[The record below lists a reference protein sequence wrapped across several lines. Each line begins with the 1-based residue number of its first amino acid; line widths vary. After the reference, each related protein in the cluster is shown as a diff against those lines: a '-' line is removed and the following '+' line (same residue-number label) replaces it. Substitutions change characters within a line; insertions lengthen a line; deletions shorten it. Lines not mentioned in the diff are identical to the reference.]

1 MVSYIFECNEYARKS
16 DIMAPTIKWIPDGYH
31 SVTPH
36 LINENASRLIE
47 FLQLAF
53 EAEEITRL
61 SWPDGRIMHAELK
74 IGDSIIMIGEAS
86 EEWKPMPASITLY
99 VENVDATYAR
109 ALEAGAT
116 SIREP
121 ANQFYGDRS
130 GGVKDLA
137 GNHWWIATHI
147 EEIPP
152 QELRLRAEQWMK
164 ERIHTQV

>member
-1 MVSYIFECNEYARKS
+1 
-16 DIMAPTIKWIPDGYH
+16 
-31 SVTPH
+31 
-36 LINENASRLIE
+36 
-47 FLQLAF
+47 
-53 EAEEITRL
+53 
-61 SWPDGRIMHAELK
+61 MHAELK

-86 EEWKPMPASITLY
+86 GEWKPMPASIALY

>member
-1 MVSYIFECNEYARKS
+1 
-16 DIMAPTIKWIPDGYH
+16 
-31 SVTPH
+31 
-36 LINENASRLIE
+36 
-47 FLQLAF
+47 
-53 EAEEITRL
+53 
-61 SWPDGRIMHAELK
+61 MHAEVK
-74 IGDSIIMIGEAS
+74 IGNSMVMLGEAT
-86 EEWKPMPASITLY
+86 EQWRPMPAKIALY
-99 VENVDATYAR
+99 VKHTDAWYKR

-116 SIREP
+116 SVKEP
-121 ANQFYGDRS
+121 SDQFYGDRS

>member
-1 MVSYIFECNEYARKS
+1 
-16 DIMAPTIKWIPDGYH
+16 MAPTIKWIPDGYH

-74 IGDSIIMIGEAS
+74 IGDSMIMIGEAS
-86 EEWKPMPASITLY
+86 GEWKPMPASIALY

-130 GGVKDLA
+130 GGVMDLA

>member
-1 MVSYIFECNEYARKS
+1 
-16 DIMAPTIKWIPDGYH
+16 MAPTIKWIPDGYH

-86 EEWKPMPASITLY
+86 REWKPMPASIALY
-99 VENVDATYAR
+99 VENVDATYTR

>member
-1 MVSYIFECNEYARKS
+1 
-16 DIMAPTIKWIPDGYH
+16 MAPTIKWIPDGYH

-86 EEWKPMPASITLY
+86 GEWKPMPASIALY

-137 GNHWWIATHI
+137 GNHWWIATHV